1 MSTVCKLD
9 PEVRLRRAMRRNL
22 LRNTKAANH
31 EQIAILSE
39 LALIAGS
46 SRMTGAT
53 KHALFERGAKQFV
66 S

>member
-1 MSTVCKLD
+1 
-9 PEVRLRRAMRRNL
+9 MRRNL

-39 LALIAGS
+39 LALIAAS

-53 KHALFERGAKQFV
+53 KHTLFERGAKQFV